1 MIDQKTAP
9 YAALLLRVS
18 LGIMFIAHGL
28 LKLMVFTLPGAA
40 AFFHSLG
47 LPGWLAYVV
56 TFAELAAGV
65 ALIIGF
71 KARYVALVLIPDL
84 LGAILL
90 VHGANGWLF
99 TNKGGGWEY
108 PAFWAVA
115 LFVQFLL
122 GDGAMA
128 VSPSH
133 CCSGIIKVD

>member
-1 MIDQKTAP
+1 M
-9 YAALLLRVS
+9 
-18 LGIMFIAHGL
+18 
-28 LKLMVFTLPGAA
+28 
-40 AFFHSLG
+40 
-47 LPGWLAYVV
+47 V